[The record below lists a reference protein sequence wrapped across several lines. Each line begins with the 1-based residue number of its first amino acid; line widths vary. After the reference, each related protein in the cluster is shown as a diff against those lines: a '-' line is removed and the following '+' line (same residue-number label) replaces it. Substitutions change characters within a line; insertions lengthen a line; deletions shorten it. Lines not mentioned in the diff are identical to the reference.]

1 MLDSAL
7 YCEKENVLVTEISDM
22 QEIAMLSQRAEH
34 IPEN

>member
-22 QEIAMLSQRAEH
+22 QKIAMICKRGRH

>member
-22 QEIAMLSQRAEH
+22 QKIAM
-34 IPEN
+34 IFFFF